1 MARLLSVCF
10 GREYG
15 ELQKFSSEIASGWQ
29 CRQKTLCL
37 LHVFISPVSL
47 LRMPLTLEQY
57 AAYLDTRHDLVWPA
71 PPEEDRIK
79 AREHLVPLPEVR
91 AVLWNVYGTLL
102 RIAGGELWFEHP
114 QEFVMNVALD
124 KTIQEFK
131 MWASMSRK
139 PGQPAEYMKQLY
151 DSVLIEQRAVPGGTE
166 KYPEV
171 ASDRIWEALIK
182 KLFQKD
188 YKFDATFYGSL
199 NEFSRKVAY
208 FFHAS
213 LQGTACYKY
222 AAEAMRLI
230 AEKGLKQGLLAD
242 GQCFTR
248 VQLQRGLA
256 AQDSSLVLDKI
267 LDNDLVFLSY
277 EIRGRKPSERLF
289 RHALH
294 ALAQQ
299 GLSPHEV
306 LHVGTSITR
315 DLAPA
320 RRLGM
325 RTALF
330 ARDRISLQASAEQ
343 LKEPSSRPDVMVT
356 RLSQIADV
364 LRVKRTGGKG

>member
-1 MARLLSVCF
+1 MA
-10 GREYG
+10 
-15 ELQKFSSEIASGWQ
+15 
-29 CRQKTLCL
+29 
-37 LHVFISPVSL
+37 
-47 LRMPLTLEQY
+47 LTLEQY

-71 PPEEDRIK
+71 APEEDRIRAK
-79 AREHLVPLPEVR
+79 PHLVPLPGIR

-102 RIAGGELWFEHP
+102 RIAGGELWFTHP

-139 PGQPAEYMKQLY
+139 PGQPAEYLKQLY
-151 DSVLIEQRAVPGGTE
+151 DSALMEQQAVPGGTE

-171 ASDRIWEALIK
+171 CSDRLWESLLK

-188 YKFDATFYGSL
+188 YKFDAGFYGSL

-213 LQGTACYKY
+213 LQGTACYKR
-222 AAEAMRLI
+222 AAEALSLV
-230 AEKGLKQGLLAD
+230 ADNGLKQGLLAD

-256 AQDSSLVLDKI
+256 AQDSSLVFDKVF
-267 LDNDLVFLSY
+267 DKDLIVLSY
-277 EIRGRKPSERLF
+277 ETRGRKPSERLF
-289 RHALH
+289 RHAVA

-299 GLSPHEV
+299 GLAPNQV
-306 LHVGTSITR
+306 LHVGTSIAR
-315 DLAPA
+315 DLLPA
-320 RRLGM
+320 RRVGM

-330 ARDRISLQASAEQ
+330 ARDRTSLQASAEQ
-343 LKEPSSRPDVMVT
+343 LKEPASRPDVLLT
-356 RLSQIADV
+356 KLSQIV
-364 LRVKRTGGKG
+364 EVIG

>member
-1 MARLLSVCF
+1 MA
-10 GREYG
+10 
-15 ELQKFSSEIASGWQ
+15 
-29 CRQKTLCL
+29 
-37 LHVFISPVSL
+37 
-47 LRMPLTLEQY
+47 LTLEQY

-79 AREHLVPLPEVR
+79 AREYLVPLPEVR

-131 MWASMSRK
+131 MWSSMSRK

-151 DSVLIEQRAVPGGTE
+151 ESVLIEHRAVPGGTE

-171 ASDRIWEALIK
+171 PSDRVWEALIK

-188 YKFDATFYGSL
+188 YKFDATFFGSL

-222 AAEAMRLI
+222 AADALRLVS
-230 AEKGLKQGLLAD
+230 EKRIKQGLLAD

-248 VQLQRGLA
+248 VQLQRGLSV
-256 AQDSSLVLDKI
+256 QDNSVVLDKV
-267 LDNDLVFLSY
+267 LDKDLIFLSY
-277 EIRGRKPSERLF
+277 DIRGCKPSERLF
-289 RHALH
+289 RHALT
-294 ALAQQ
+294 ALAKQ
-299 GLSPHEV
+299 GLEPQEV
-306 LHVGTSITR
+306 LHVGTNISR
-315 DLAPA
+315 DLVPA

-330 ARDRISLQASAEQ
+330 ARDRTSLQASAEQ
-343 LKEPSSRPDVMVT
+343 LKEPSSRPDVLVT
-356 RLSQIADV
+356 KLSQIADI
-364 LRVKRTGGKG
+364 LRIKR

>member
-1 MARLLSVCF
+1 MA
-10 GREYG
+10 
-15 ELQKFSSEIASGWQ
+15 
-29 CRQKTLCL
+29 
-37 LHVFISPVSL
+37 
-47 LRMPLTLEQY
+47 LTLEQY
-57 AAYLDTRHDLVWPA
+57 AAYLDTRHDLAWPA
-71 PPEEDRIK
+71 APEEDRVRAK
-79 AREHLVPLPEVR
+79 PYLVALPGIR

-151 DSVLIEQRAVPGGTE
+151 DSALLEAKAVPGGTE

-171 ASDRIWEALIK
+171 CSDRLWEGLLK
-182 KLFQKD
+182 KLFLKD
-188 YKFDATFYGSL
+188 YKFDAGFYGSL

-213 LQGTACYKY
+213 LQGTACYKR
-222 AAEAMRLI
+222 AAEAVSLV
-230 AEKGLKQGLLAD
+230 ADNGLKQGLLAD

-248 VQLQRGLA
+248 VQLQRGLTA
-256 AQDSSLVLDKI
+256 LDSGLVFDKI
-267 LDNDLVFLSY
+267 FDKDLIVLSY
-277 EIRGRKPSERLF
+277 ETRGRKPSERLF
-289 RHALH
+289 RHAVT

-299 GLSPHEV
+299 GLTPNQV

-315 DLAPA
+315 DLLPA
-320 RRLGM
+320 RRVGM

-330 ARDRISLQASAEQ
+330 ARDRTSLQASAEQ
-343 LKEPSSRPDVMVT
+343 LKETSSRPDVLLT
-356 RLSQIADV
+356 KLSQIV
-364 LRVKRTGGKG
+364 EVIQG